1 MPDFILNKKRKNIVD
16 LQELVH
22 LPISNEVF
30 NQLETILDKIDS
42 CNLNDENDT
51 WAYIWG
57 PLSKLAESL

>member
-51 WAYIWG
+51 LAYVWG
-57 PLSKLAESL
+57 SPI